1 MQLQEV
7 YLSLATADEEG
18 QPKKFLIDGKALLY
32 GYYPAQRPID
42 IPILGLQEPGFY
54 YVEIGATLQSG
65 GAHTLDL
72 FFYHP

>member
-7 YLSLATADEEG
+7 YLSLAAVDEEG
-18 QPKKFLIDGKALLY
+18 QPKKYLMDGEPLLY
-32 GYYPAQRPID
+32 GYYPAQRAID
-42 IPILGLQEPGFY
+42 IPILGLPEPGIY